1 MATKTTTVE
10 DRAKKLLAFARR
22 RVKSAKDWTELHN
35 AIYGVGGKLVELFP
49 TQKERLAFTRTDHC
63 RAINDLIEQRQ
74 STGSPKAAARQNGT
88 VIVRLPAS
96 IHTALSAEAEA
107 EGTSLNQ
114 LCLAKLSVQ
123 LRAVT

>member
-1 MATKTTTVE
+1 MKTETIE
-10 DRAKKLLAFARR
+10 ARAKQLLAA
-22 RVKSAKDWTELHN
+22 AKRKAKRAQEWTELHN
-35 AIYGVGGKLVELFP
+35 AVYGIGGKLVELFP
-49 TQKERLAFTRTDHC
+49 TQKERLAFSRTAEA
-63 RAINDLIEQRQ
+63 RAVNELIDELQ
-74 STGSPKAAARQNGT
+74 SRTKPKAAARQNGT
-88 VIVRLPAS
+88 IIVRLPAS